1 MTSLAV
7 PAIALQA
14 LEEVVMLPP
23 GFGDEIPGPPGDAE
37 IPGPP
42 GPGGDDFPPP
52 VDDDAPAS
60 SNHDLP
66 DFILDEKD
74 AESKPDSVCDL
85 PTPAVRT

>member
-1 MTSLAV
+1 MMSLAV
-7 PAIALQA
+7 PTVALQA
-14 LEEVVMLPP
+14 LDDNVMLPP
-23 GFGDEIPGPPGDAE
+23 GFGEE

-52 VDDDAPAS
+52 IDDDAPAS

>member
-1 MTSLAV
+1 MF
-7 PAIALQA
+7 
-14 LEEVVMLPP
+14 PP

-42 GPGGDDFPPP
+42 GPGGDDLPDFPPP
-52 VDDDAPAS
+52 IDDDAPAS
-60 SNHDLP
+60 SNNDLP